1 MTSSACSST
10 MWLLVLCTQAR
21 MVASQTGIRTECLGN
36 VMRVSLDRSVLAGR
50 RTEIDVINGTRT
62 FPLTHVLASQCGYT
76 VRPDPWGNIQIYVSL
91 QNCYAEQEEQKI
103 FHLGLQLRMYEGHL
117 PQTIKTV
124 TKSCSYDTWASR
136 EILCVSLRFN
146 LPHVELSKHKIAGGK
161 TDGDDGLIAVPMAL
175 RSLLSLWKIVFYTP
189 TERPI
194 LPEELLGLGYGFQ
207 ASPTQLIIRSPYNT
221 AEAYPQDV
229 AGVPMQVFKSS
240 LFYKHLWMMTVVDA
254 AAACPTG
261 GAVFT
266 ETLITWRVPR
276 HIFLLLSSHTSE
288 MIELHMG
295 INGRRLD
302 QYEMLAKN
310 YTMSVTEAHIVITI
324 PVGSP
329 DGCHKSYTFNDTYYV
344 EYSIEPMLEILW
356 RESPHPHETKYK
368 VIFPITT
375 PQFANPPRLNDYTV
389 PENRVFTVQLSTFL
403 HDVELVN
410 ITFQNALLTVAE
422 ANERGFN
429 VQEQW
434 FSNGSK
440 AFNLQVPFSDSAVL
454 RSNPSLEST
463 TYSLSLVYGF
473 LIFPELATFSHKE
486 SVTATL
492 KDIVLPKVN
501 GTCQQN
507 SFNIIIK
514 YGNQGH
520 NFLTWVGKSP
530 LTAEQF
536 SFHENGTHFAIMV
549 PFDAPSVAFEAIKP
563 AAIKARLDLILRDP
577 INNWNIS
584 VFSLACNFPL
594 TMAECFPN
602 GTMGVLA
609 VKLESVPS
617 LSPSQLTLTDPS
629 CKPLFSTSQFAYFSF
644 SVNSCGT
651 TRRFLDGV
659 MMYANEVSLKTG
671 AHLRT
676 EEPEYLLTLSCT
688 YTVKSNGTLGF
699 FTTGLTTRFP
709 VPPSGLHQC
718 NEFQMDTPIA
728 EFNSGELPVRMKL
741 FQDKTYSRFFLKESF
756 PLQVFLKQPL
766 YFEVELMES
775 TDPRVELILDN
786 CWATMNEAREAMARW
801 DIIVNSCENLEDLD
815 HTVFHPVVADHRVQ
829 FPGHYKRFEV
839 RMFSFIEDQV
849 LRAQVFFHC
858 DVLLCNSNGLLDE
871 VCNGQCSKR
880 QRMQQEGLNRAG
892 EGNRVERSSF

>member
-1 MTSSACSST
+1 
-10 MWLLVLCTQAR
+10 
-21 MVASQTGIRTECLGN
+21 
-36 VMRVSLDRSVLAGR
+36 MRVSLDRSVLAGR
-50 RTEIDVINGTRT
+50 HGTRT

-91 QNCYAEQEEQKI
+91 QNCYAEQEVWAR
-103 FHLGLQLRMYEGHL
+103 FCSMYEGHL

-136 EILCVSLRFN
+136 EILCVQNYMEGIFYLNSWFGFIFR
-146 LPHVELSKHKIAGGK
+146 VCKA
-161 TDGDDGLIAVPMAL
+161 AL

-229 AGVPMQVFKSS
+229 MFKSS

-454 RSNPSLEST
+454 EST

-671 AHLRT
+671 
-676 EEPEYLLTLSCT
+676 
-688 YTVKSNGTLGF
+688 SNGTLGF

-849 LRAQVFFHC
+849 LSMNPAFFTQVFFHC

-880 QRMQQEGLNRAG
+880 QRIEAVSESDFKVDIRRESSGSIKLNSNRKQESIHIMWA
-892 EGNRVERSSF
+892 

>member
-1 MTSSACSST
+1 
-10 MWLLVLCTQAR
+10 
-21 MVASQTGIRTECLGN
+21 
-36 VMRVSLDRSVLAGR
+36 
-50 RTEIDVINGTRT
+50 
-62 FPLTHVLASQCGYT
+62 VLASQCGYT

-91 QNCYAEQEEQKI
+91 QNCYAEQEVWAR
-103 FHLGLQLRMYEGHL
+103 F
-117 PQTIKTV
+117 
-124 TKSCSYDTWASR
+124 CSLFVCLYYDYLHVLS
-136 EILCVSLRFN
+136 LCQ
-146 LPHVELSKHKIAGGK
+146 
-161 TDGDDGLIAVPMAL
+161 AL

-454 RSNPSLEST
+454 RSST

-676 EEPEYLLTLSCT
+676 EEPEYL
-688 YTVKSNGTLGF
+688 
-699 FTTGLTTRFP
+699 
-709 VPPSGLHQC
+709 
-718 NEFQMDTPIA
+718 
-728 EFNSGELPVRMKL
+728 
-741 FQDKTYSRFFLKESF
+741 
-756 PLQVFLKQPL
+756 
-766 YFEVELMES
+766 
-775 TDPRVELILDN
+775 
-786 CWATMNEAREAMARW
+786 
-801 DIIVNSCENLEDLD
+801 
-815 HTVFHPVVADHRVQ
+815 
-829 FPGHYKRFEV
+829 
-839 RMFSFIEDQV
+839 
-849 LRAQVFFHC
+849 
-858 DVLLCNSNGLLDE
+858 
-871 VCNGQCSKR
+871 
-880 QRMQQEGLNRAG
+880 
-892 EGNRVERSSF
+892 